1 MRLSLE
7 PPGTSS
13 MLPHAWSHSIHLDL
27 SGVEEPPV
35 ADLILAG
42 QVIVQAVNLLV
53 QRQHLGVQ
61 DDLGQ
66 LSSAALAR
74 GSPLG
79 GKLAAVGGLQPA
91 VQAYCGEQQLAQ
103 HAGGEG
109 GR

>member
-1 MRLSLE
+1 
-7 PPGTSS
+7 

-53 QRQHLGVQ
+53 QRQHLGVH

-66 LSSAALAR
+66 LRWAALAQ

-79 GKLAAVGGLQPA
+79 GQLAA
-91 VQAYCGEQQLAQ
+91 
-103 HAGGEG
+103 AGDF
-109 GR
+109 